1 MDSQLRVYVGADT
14 AMFKKQIK
22 SAQGTLNH
30 FTKVSVDAGN
40 TIRKAFVNA
49 FAITSAYDFFNNL
62 IKVGSGFEDQMAKV
76 KAVTN
81 ATTTQLKMM
90 EQEAARLGATT
101 AYTASQ
107 AAKALENLTRNGLSA
122 RKATK
127 SLSSVLELAGANA
140 IELAEAADIVT
151 NTMNMFQLQVEDLNK
166 VNDVL
171 SATCANSATNIT
183 DLYEAMK
190 YAGSTANLFGIS
202 LEETSAALGV
212 LANMGIKGSDA
223 GTALRSMLLRLA
235 APTTKAADV
244 LREYGLEIDQT
255 TIKMDGLEKTIKKL
269 YDSGIGNDVAAL
281 QVLFGKQFG
290 GTNAALINS
299 YGSLVNMNQITA
311 GSQGTA
317 ARMFKQGMG
326 EFKAATDTFSSN
338 LESAMIQLFNN
349 IKPIGIWLLNT
360 MNDIVSMAKSTGWW
374 LMNGAI
380 IGLGKSTQY
389 VTKMSKEASIIQEY
403 SNQAFKAKQNVEKI
417 KPFGGWNM
425 NDSDIGAL
433 RTLKDIY
440 QELSQEALKAGVT
453 LTDVN
458 DAVLKARAAISAGSK
473 KNQQLFDDSIYE
485 LEGIFEQIEI
495 AANRTNGTSNKVLN
509 NIGNG
514 LKSLGKNIVNFF
526 GGWWNIAI
534 GGVIVAANSIYNAW
548 QKSTKAMKEHKAIQN
563 EVATNNAR
571 LDISFKNSINSLR
584 NLTKESGAWRATVD
598 YLKREYP
605 ELIDKIDLEAIHV
618 NTSAEAWA
626 KYTKELNNAVEA
638 QKKYNKAEAAQ
649 KSIDT
654 LSDDVFN
661 KVFSTFFIN
670 KSYGASETDKITK
683 FDPAKEAI
691 RELIKQGNVTP
702 ESLNKVFSDYKIS
715 VDKMDKLINNLVA
728 NTKKQAG
735 YQEIPNL
742 VKLINEKTD
751 APKLD
756 SKALNEDLA
765 KYMARFEQNKAALEE
780 EGKLAGK
787 DQETIN
793 SEIQSLAEKFVNEI
807 INKYKGVQI
816 DGKKATDLLAANA
829 NFQNIRMAS
838 VVTDTGGEDKKVDP
852 QKLLTWN
859 IEGWAQQ
866 EAKGM
871 NNALRKAIES
881 GDKIPIKNIPIEI
894 DEEVFEAAIP
904 EYKDYEKGSLRDL
917 QDRISVIR
925 YKIESTSDDATIDKL
940 KEELDKLTKEEQK
953 IIVKI
958 DGVDGM
964 PEAFGN
970 IADMFGEAQRAAEK
984 FGDEGLAKAMQSL
997 SSTALFAQ
1005 AIAALVKTLMTCV
1018 TPWDYIAAISA
1029 GVASTIAAFASFPA
1043 FATGGIV
1050 GGNSTVGDH
1059 NLVRVNSGEM
1069 ILNGRQQK
1077 NLFNLLNGNGGIA
1090 SGNGQVEFKI
1100 KGTEL
1105 VGVLN
1110 NYSNKKGKVR

>member
-81 ATTTQLKMM
+81 ATTAQLKMM

-127 SLSSVLELAGANA
+127 ALSSVLELAGANA

-166 VNDVL
+166 VNDIL

-235 APTTKAADV
+235 APTAKAAEV
-244 LREYGLEIDQT
+244 LKEYGLEIDQT

-290 GTNAALINS
+290 GTNAALVNS
-299 YGSLVNMNQITA
+299 YGSLVNMNQVTA
-311 GSQGTA
+311 SSEGTA

-326 EFKAATDTFSSN
+326 EFKAATDSFSSN

-349 IKPIGIWLLNT
+349 IKPIGVWLLNT
-360 MNDIVSMAKSTGWW
+360 MNDVVSMAKSTGWW

-380 IGLGKSTQY
+380 IGLGKSSQY

-417 KPFGGWNM
+417 KPFEGWNM
-425 NDSDIGAL
+425 NDADIGAL
-433 RTLKDIY
+433 RTIKDIY

-458 DAVLKARAAISAGSK
+458 DAVLKARAAIAAGSK

-485 LEGIFEQIEI
+485 LEGVFKQIEI
-495 AANRTNGTSNKVLN
+495 AANRTNGASNKLLN

-514 LKSLGKNIVNFF
+514 FKTIGKNIVNFF

-534 GGVIVAANSIYNAW
+534 GGVIVATNSIYNAW
-548 QKSTKAMKEHKAIQN
+548 QKSTKAMKEYKAIQN
-563 EVATNNAR
+563 EVTTNNAR
-571 LDISFKNSINSLR
+571 LDTSFKSSINSLR

-626 KYTKELNNAVEA
+626 KYNKELNNAVEA
-638 QKKYNKAEAAQ
+638 QKKYNMAEAAQ

-654 LSDDVFN
+654 LTDDLFN
-661 KVFSTFFIN
+661 KVFGRTFRRLN
-670 KSYGASETDKITK
+670 SNASETDKVTKLAPAEEELKQLIRQGGIT
-683 FDPAKEAI
+683 F
-691 RELIKQGNVTP
+691 
-702 ESLNKVFSDYKIS
+702 ESVNKVFKRITNLPNGQIS
-715 VDKMDKLINNLVA
+715 GMPVA
-728 NTKKQAG
+728 QIQKSEA
-735 YQEIPNL
+735 YQEIQKL

-751 APKLD
+751 TPKLD

-765 KYMARFEQNKAALEE
+765 KYMARFEANKAALEE

-816 DGKKATDLLAANA
+816 DGKKATDLLAANV

-838 VVTDTGGEDKKVDP
+838 VVTDTGGDTGGDIGSEVVDGSIAAIKAEIAAL
-852 QKLLTWN
+852 QAQLENWN
-859 IEGWAQQ
+859 LAG
-866 EAKGM
+866 
-871 NNALRKAIES
+871 
-881 GDKIPIKNIPIEI
+881 KIDLQTEIYKQI
-894 DEEVFEAAIP
+894 DE
-904 EYKDYEKGSLRDL
+904 
-917 QDRISVIR
+917 
-925 YKIESTSDDATIDKL
+925 L
-940 KEELDKLTKEEQK
+940 KKELDKLEKEQRYVQLGIKYSQPLQETKSSTPFMDLAK
-953 IIVKI
+953 ISDPKQISLKPLAENV
-958 DGVDGM
+958 
-964 PEAFGN
+964 ETN
-970 IADMFGEAQRAAEK
+970 AEK
-984 FGDEGLAKAMQSL
+984 YV
-997 SSTALFAQ
+997 TALNAMADATRAFNSTKFEDDGQGWTQWAANVLASIGATIPAIMALCQ
-1005 AIAALVKTLMTCV
+1005 AEGVKSAFKLPFPANLAA
-1018 TPWDYIAAISA
+1018 AATVMA
-1029 GVASTIAAFASFPA
+1029 AVVAMFASLPA

-1077 NLFNLLNGNGGIA
+1077 NLFNLLNGNGGVSN
-1090 SGNGQVEFKI
+1090 SGVGQVEFKI
-1100 KGTEL
+1100 RGKEL

-1110 NYSNKKGKVR
+1110 NYNNKVSKVL

>member
-62 IKVGSGFEDQMAKV
+62 IKVGSGFEDQMARV

-311 GSQGTA
+311 SSEGTA

-380 IGLGKSTQY
+380 IGLGKSSQY

-403 SNQAFKAKQNVEKI
+403 SNQAFKAKQNVERV
-417 KPFGGWNM
+417 KPFEGWNM
-425 NDSDIGAL
+425 NDADIGAL

-485 LEGIFEQIEI
+485 LEGVFKQIEI
-495 AANRTNGTSNKVLN
+495 AANRTDGASNKLLN

-514 LKSLGKNIVNFF
+514 FKTIGKNIVNFF

-534 GGVIVAANSIYNAW
+534 GGVILATNSIYNAW
-548 QKSTKAMKEHKAIQN
+548 QKSTKAMKEYKAIQN
-563 EVATNNAR
+563 EVTTNNAR
-571 LDISFKNSINSLR
+571 LDTSFKSSINSLR

-626 KYTKELNNAVEA
+626 KYNKELNNAVEA
-638 QKKYNKAEAAQ
+638 QKKYNMAEAAQ

-654 LSDDVFN
+654 LTDDLFN
-661 KVFSTFFIN
+661 KVFGRTFRRLN
-670 KSYGASETDKITK
+670 SNASETDKVTKLAPAEEELKQLIRQGGIT
-683 FDPAKEAI
+683 F
-691 RELIKQGNVTP
+691 
-702 ESLNKVFSDYKIS
+702 ESVNKVFKRITNLPNGQIS
-715 VDKMDKLINNLVA
+715 GMPVA
-728 NTKKQAG
+728 QIQKSEA
-735 YQEIPNL
+735 YQEIQKL

-751 APKLD
+751 TPKLD

-765 KYMARFEQNKAALEE
+765 KYMARFEANKAALEE

-787 DQETIN
+787 NQETIN

-816 DGKKATDLLAANA
+816 DGKKATDLLAANV

-838 VVTDTGGEDKKVDP
+838 VVTDTGGGKDKEPPAGSLAALD
-852 QKLLTWN
+852 KLLSKKQT
-859 IEGWAQQ
+859 EL
-866 EAKGM
+866 E
-871 NNALRKAIES
+871 LAIDNES
-881 GDKIPIKNIPIEI
+881 RIKIQKE
-894 DEEVFEAAIP
+894 
-904 EYKDYEKGSLRDL
+904 
-917 QDRISVIR
+917 
-925 YKIESTSDDATIDKL
+925 IDKL
-940 KEELDKLTKEEQK
+940 TEQRRVIVLEYTVRPKMSEPLKDTKQGSDLKKIQKTFKEMGKLPELDETLKG
-953 IIVKI
+953 I
-958 DGVDGM
+958 DIKGKTDALSDYQDMLQSVA
-964 PEAFGN
+964 EATRAFAATRFEDTGQGWTMWAAN
-970 IADMFGEAQRAAEK
+970 VVSSIA
-984 FGDEGLAKAMQSL
+984 
-997 SSTALFAQ
+997 TALPAIKAA
-1005 AIAALVKTLMTCV
+1005 AIALGILEGTKVPFPAN
-1018 TPWDYIAAISA
+1018 IAAIA
-1029 GVASTIAAFASFPA
+1029 TVVALVTSMFASIPA

-1069 ILNGRQQK
+1069 ILNGRQQR
-1077 NLFNLLNGNGGIA
+1077 NLFNLLNGNGSFN
-1090 SGNGQVEFKI
+1090 SGSGGQVEFKI
-1100 KGTEL
+1100 KGSEL
-1105 VGVLN
+1105 YGVLN
-1110 NYSNKKGKVR
+1110 NYNAKRNKVR

>member
-151 NTMNMFQLQVEDLNK
+151 NTMNMFQLQVEDLNE

-212 LANMGIKGSDA
+212 LANMGIKGSEA
-223 GTALRSMLLRLA
+223 GTALRNMLLRLA

-281 QVLFGKQFG
+281 QALFGKQFG

-299 YGSLVNMNQITA
+299 YGSLVNMNQVTA
-311 GSQGTA
+311 GSEGTA

-326 EFKAATDTFSSN
+326 EFKAAADTFSSN

-417 KPFGGWNM
+417 KPFEGWRM

-433 RTLKDIY
+433 RTIKDIY

-458 DAVLKARAAISAGSK
+458 EAVLKARAAITAGSK

-485 LEGIFEQIEI
+485 LEGVFEQIEI

-534 GGVIVAANSIYNAW
+534 GGAILLGNTMYNAW
-548 QKSTKAMKEHKAIQN
+548 QKSTKAMKEYKAIQN
-563 EVATNNAR
+563 EVTTNNAR
-571 LDISFKNSINSLR
+571 LDTSFKSSINSLR

-638 QKKYNKAEAAQ
+638 QKKYNMAEAAQ

-654 LSDDVFN
+654 LTDDLFN
-661 KVFSTFFIN
+661 KVFGRTFRRLN
-670 KSYGASETDKITK
+670 SNASETDKITK
-683 FDPAKEAI
+683 LAPAEEELKQLI
-691 RELIKQGNVTP
+691 RQGGITF
-702 ESLNKVFSDYKIS
+702 ESVNKVFKRITNLPNGQIS
-715 VDKMDKLINNLVA
+715 GMPVA
-728 NTKKQAG
+728 QIQKSEA
-735 YQEIPNL
+735 YQEIQKL
-742 VKLINEKTD
+742 VELINKKTD

-765 KYMARFEQNKAALEE
+765 KYMARFEANKAALEE

-816 DGKKATDLLAANA
+816 DGKKATDLLAANV

-838 VVTDTGGEDKKVDP
+838 VVTDTGGNTGGDTGSEFVDGSIAAIKAEIAAL
-852 QKLLTWN
+852 QAQLENWN
-859 IEGWAQQ
+859 LAG
-866 EAKGM
+866 
-871 NNALRKAIES
+871 
-881 GDKIPIKNIPIEI
+881 KIDLQTEIYKQI
-894 DEEVFEAAIP
+894 DE
-904 EYKDYEKGSLRDL
+904 
-917 QDRISVIR
+917 
-925 YKIESTSDDATIDKL
+925 L
-940 KEELDKLTKEEQK
+940 KKELDKLEKEQRYVQLGIKYSQPLQETKSSTPFMDVAK
-953 IIVKI
+953 ISDPKQISLKPLAENV
-958 DGVDGM
+958 
-964 PEAFGN
+964 ETN
-970 IADMFGEAQRAAEK
+970 AEK
-984 FGDEGLAKAMQSL
+984 YV
-997 SSTALFAQ
+997 TALNAMADATRAFNSTKFEDDGQGWTQWAANVLASIGATIPAIMALCQ
-1005 AIAALVKTLMTCV
+1005 AEGVKSAFKLPFPANLAAAATVIAAVVSM
-1018 TPWDYIAAISA
+1018 
-1029 GVASTIAAFASFPA
+1029 FASLPA

-1050 GGNSTVGDH
+1050 GGNSTIGDH

-1077 NLFNLLNGNGGIA
+1077 NLFNLLNGNGGVSN
-1090 SGNGQVEFKI
+1090 SGVGQVEFKI
-1100 KGTEL
+1100 RGKEL

-1110 NYSNKKGKVR
+1110 NYNNKVSKVL

>member
-127 SLSSVLELAGANA
+127 ALSSVLELAGANA

-166 VNDVL
+166 VNDIL

-223 GTALRSMLLRLA
+223 GTALRNLLLRLA
-235 APTTKAADV
+235 SPTTKAAEV
-244 LREYGLEIDQT
+244 LKEYGLEIDQT
-255 TIKMDGLEKTIKKL
+255 SIKMDGLVKTIKKL

-299 YGSLVNMNQITA
+299 YGSLVNMNQVTA
-311 GSQGTA
+311 SSEGTA

-349 IKPIGIWLLNT
+349 IKPIGIWLLDT

-380 IGLGKSTQY
+380 IGLGKSSQY

-417 KPFGGWNM
+417 KPFEGWRM

-433 RTLKDIY
+433 RTIKDIY

-458 DAVLKARAAISAGSK
+458 EAVLKARAAISAGSK

-485 LEGIFEQIEI
+485 LEGVFEQIEI
-495 AANRTNGTSNKVLN
+495 AANRTDGASNKLLN

-514 LKSLGKNIVNFF
+514 FKTIGKNIVNFF

-534 GGVIVAANSIYNAW
+534 GGVIVATNSIYNAW
-548 QKSTKAMKEHKAIQN
+548 QKSTKAMKEYKAIQN
-563 EVATNNAR
+563 EVTTNNAR
-571 LDISFKNSINSLR
+571 LDTSFKSSINSLR

-626 KYTKELNNAVEA
+626 KYNKELNNAVEA
-638 QKKYNKAEAAQ
+638 QKKYNMAEAAQ

-654 LSDDVFN
+654 LTDDLFN
-661 KVFSTFFIN
+661 KVFGRTFRRLN
-670 KSYGASETDKITK
+670 SNASETDKVTKLAPAEEELKQLIRQGGIT
-683 FDPAKEAI
+683 F
-691 RELIKQGNVTP
+691 
-702 ESLNKVFSDYKIS
+702 ESVNKVFKRITNLPNGQIS
-715 VDKMDKLINNLVA
+715 GMPVA
-728 NTKKQAG
+728 QIQKSEA
-735 YQEIPNL
+735 YQEIQKL

-751 APKLD
+751 TPKLD

-765 KYMARFEQNKAALEE
+765 KYMARFEANKAALEE

-829 NFQNIRMAS
+829 NFQNIRFAS
-838 VVTDTGGEDKKVDP
+838 
-852 QKLLTWN
+852 LTEEEKRHWKPEEEQQWR
-859 IEGWAQQ
+859 IEGHTQ
-866 EAKGM
+866 EILNSWKESLRELPLYAKV
-871 NNALRKAIES
+871 K
-881 GDKIPIKNIPIEI
+881 PIYVELE
-894 DEEVFEAAIP
+894 DEQVFEDPVP
-904 EYKDYEKGSLRDL
+904 EYKGYETGSLRDL
-917 QDRISVIR
+917 QDRISIIR

-964 PEAFGN
+964 PEAFGS

>member
-127 SLSSVLELAGANA
+127 ALSSVLELAGANA

-166 VNDVL
+166 VNDIL

-212 LANMGIKGSDA
+212 LANMGIKGSEA

-255 TIKMDGLEKTIKKL
+255 TIKMDGLEKTVKKL

-290 GTNAALINS
+290 GTNAALVNS
-299 YGSLVNMNQITA
+299 YGSLVNMNQVTA
-311 GSQGTA
+311 SSEGTA

-326 EFKAATDTFSSN
+326 EFKAATDSFSSN

-349 IKPIGIWLLNT
+349 IKPIGVWLLNT
-360 MNDIVSMAKSTGWW
+360 MNDVVSMAKSTGWW

-380 IGLGKSTQY
+380 IGLGKSSQY

-417 KPFGGWNM
+417 KPFEGWNM
-425 NDSDIGAL
+425 NDADIGAL
-433 RTLKDIY
+433 RTIKDIY

-458 DAVLKARAAISAGSK
+458 DAVLKARAAIAAGSK

-485 LEGIFEQIEI
+485 LEGVFKQIEI
-495 AANRTNGTSNKVLN
+495 AANRTNGASNKLLN

-514 LKSLGKNIVNFF
+514 FKTIGKNIVNFF

-534 GGVIVAANSIYNAW
+534 GGVILATNSIYNAW
-548 QKSTKAMKEHKAIQN
+548 QKSTKAMKEYKAIQN
-563 EVATNNAR
+563 EVTTNNAR
-571 LDISFKNSINSLR
+571 LDTSFKSSINSLR

-626 KYTKELNNAVEA
+626 KYNKELNNAVEA
-638 QKKYNKAEAAQ
+638 QKKYNMAEAAQ

-654 LSDDVFN
+654 LTDDLFN
-661 KVFSTFFIN
+661 KVFGRTFRRLN
-670 KSYGASETDKITK
+670 SNASETDKVTKLAPAEEELKQLIRQGGIT
-683 FDPAKEAI
+683 F
-691 RELIKQGNVTP
+691 
-702 ESLNKVFSDYKIS
+702 ESVNKVFKRITNLPNGQIS
-715 VDKMDKLINNLVA
+715 GMPVA
-728 NTKKQAG
+728 QIQKSEA
-735 YQEIPNL
+735 YQEIQKL

-751 APKLD
+751 TPKLD

-765 KYMARFEQNKAALEE
+765 KYMARFEANKAALEE

-816 DGKKATDLLAANA
+816 DGKKATDLLAANV

-838 VVTDTGGEDKKVDP
+838 VVTDTGGDTGGDIGSEVVDGSIAAIKAEIAAL
-852 QKLLTWN
+852 QAQLENWN
-859 IEGWAQQ
+859 LAG
-866 EAKGM
+866 
-871 NNALRKAIES
+871 
-881 GDKIPIKNIPIEI
+881 KIDLQTEIYKQI
-894 DEEVFEAAIP
+894 DE
-904 EYKDYEKGSLRDL
+904 
-917 QDRISVIR
+917 
-925 YKIESTSDDATIDKL
+925 L
-940 KEELDKLTKEEQK
+940 KKELDKLEKEQRYVQLGIKYSQPLQETKSSTPFMDLAK
-953 IIVKI
+953 ISDPKQISLKPLAENV
-958 DGVDGM
+958 
-964 PEAFGN
+964 ETN
-970 IADMFGEAQRAAEK
+970 AEK
-984 FGDEGLAKAMQSL
+984 YV
-997 SSTALFAQ
+997 TALNAMADATRAFNSTKFEDDGQGWTQWAANVLASIGATIPAIMALCQ
-1005 AIAALVKTLMTCV
+1005 AEGVKSAFKLPFPANLAA
-1018 TPWDYIAAISA
+1018 AATVMA
-1029 GVASTIAAFASFPA
+1029 AVVAMFASLPA

-1077 NLFNLLNGNGGIA
+1077 NLFNLLNGNGGVSN
-1090 SGNGQVEFKI
+1090 SGVGQVEFKI
-1100 KGTEL
+1100 RGKEL

-1110 NYSNKKGKVR
+1110 NYNNKVSKVL

>member
-235 APTTKAADV
+235 SPTAKAAEV
-244 LREYGLEIDQT
+244 LKEYGLEIDET

-299 YGSLVNMNQITA
+299 YGSLVNMNQVTA
-311 GSQGTA
+311 GSEGTA

-326 EFKAATDTFSSN
+326 EFKAAADSFSSN

-380 IGLGKSTQY
+380 IGLGKATQH
-389 VTKMSKEASIIQEY
+389 TTRMSKEANLIQQY
-403 SNQAFKAKQNVEKI
+403 SKQADDAFNNAKKI
-417 KPFGGWNM
+417 KPTKGW
-425 NDSDIGAL
+425 DLDDASIGTL
-433 RTLKDIY
+433 RNIKDIY
-440 QELSQEALKAGVT
+440 QEISQEALKAGIT
-453 LTDVN
+453 MTDVN
-458 DAVLKARAAISAGSK
+458 EAVLKARAAIAAGGSK
-473 KNQQLFDDSIYE
+473 NESLFRTTIDDLLVLQS
-485 LEGIFEQIEI
+485 QITL
-495 AANRTNGTSNKVLN
+495 AANNGKKVF
-509 NIGNG
+509 NG
-514 LKSLGKNIVNFF
+514 FWDAVGAGAKTIGKNIVNFF

-534 GGVIVAANSIYNAW
+534 GGVILAANSIYNAW
-548 QKSTKAMKEHKAIQN
+548 QKSTKAMKEYKAIQD

-571 LDISFKNSINSLR
+571 LDTSFKNAALSLEK
-584 NLTKESGAWRATVD
+584 LTKGSGAWKATVD

-605 ELIDKIDLEAIHV
+605 ELIDKIDLEAMHV
-618 NTSAEAWA
+618 NASKEAWA
-626 KYTKELNNAVEA
+626 KYNAELNNAIEA
-638 QKKYNKAEAAQ
+638 QKKYNMAEAAQ

-654 LSDDVFN
+654 LTDDLFN
-661 KVFSTFFIN
+661 KVFGKLFELKTD
-670 KSYGASETDKITK
+670 KASETERITKIAPAEEELKQLIRSGKVTTEAVDKI
-683 FDPAKEAI
+683 F
-691 RELIKQGNVTP
+691 KQYLNLPNGNIWN
-702 ESLNKVFSDYKIS
+702 S
-715 VDKMDKLINNLVA
+715 
-728 NTKKQAG
+728 NTKIQKSEA
-735 YQEIPNL
+735 YQEIQKL
-742 VKLINEKTD
+742 VKLISEKTD
-751 APKLD
+751 TPKLD

-765 KYMARFEQNKAALEE
+765 KYMARFEQNKAAIEE

-793 SEIQSLAEKFVNEI
+793 SEIKSLAEKFVNEI

-829 NFQNIRMAS
+829 NFQNIRFAS
-838 VVTDTGGEDKKVDP
+838 VNDGERKRHWKP
-852 QKLLTWN
+852 EEEQQWR
-859 IEGWAQQ
+859 IEGHTQ
-866 EAKGM
+866 EILNSWKESLRELPLYAKV
-871 NNALRKAIES
+871 KPIQIEL
-881 GDKIPIKNIPIEI
+881 E
-894 DEEVFEAAIP
+894 DEEIFEDPLP
-904 EYKDYEKGSLRDL
+904 ELKDYEIGSLRDL
-917 QDRISVIR
+917 QDRISIIR
-925 YKIESTSDDATIDKL
+925 YKIESTSDDASIDKL

-964 PEAFGN
+964 PEAFGS

-1029 GVASTIAAFASFPA
+1029 GVASTIAAFASMPA
-1043 FATGGIV
+1043 FASGGIV

>member
-202 LEETSAALGV
+202 IEETSAALGV
-212 LANMGIKGSDA
+212 LANMGIKGSEA
-223 GTALRSMLLRLA
+223 GTALRNMLLRLA
-235 APTTKAADV
+235 SPTAKAAEV
-244 LREYGLEIDQT
+244 LKEYGLEIDQT

-269 YDSGIGNDVAAL
+269 YDSGIGNDVASL
-281 QVLFGKQFG
+281 QVLFGKLFG

-299 YGSLVNMNQITA
+299 YGSLVNMNQIT
-311 GSQGTA
+311 SNSEGTA

-403 SNQAFKAKQNVEKI
+403 SNQAFKAKENIEKT
-417 KPFGGWNM
+417 KPSKGWRM
-425 NDSDIGAL
+425 NKADIGAL

-458 DAVLKARAAISAGSK
+458 DAVLKARAAITAGSK
-473 KNQQLFDDSIYE
+473 NNQQLFDDSIYE
-485 LEGIFEQIEI
+485 LEGVFEQIEI

-534 GGVIVAANSIYNAW
+534 GGAILLGNTMYNAW

-571 LDISFKNSINSLR
+571 LDTSFKNSALSLEK
-584 NLTKESGAWRATVD
+584 LTKGSGAWKATVE

-605 ELIDKIDLEAIHV
+605 ELIDKIDLEAMHV
-618 NTSAEAWA
+618 NASKEAWDGYKVA
-626 KYTKELNNAVEA
+626 LDNAIEA
-638 QKKYNKAEAAQ
+638 QKKFNKAEAAR

-654 LSDDVFN
+654 LGDDVFN

-702 ESLNKVFSDYKIS
+702 ESLSKVFSEYKIS

-742 VKLINEKTD
+742 VKLINEETN

-756 SKALNEDLA
+756 TKALNEDLA

-787 DQETIN
+787 NQETIN

-816 DGKKATDLLAANA
+816 DGKKATDLLGANV

-838 VVTDTGGEDKKVDP
+838 VVTDTGGDTGSDTGSEVVDGS
-852 QKLLTWN
+852 
-859 IEGWAQQ
+859 I
-866 EAKGM
+866 
-871 NNALRKAIES
+871 
-881 GDKIPIKNIPIEI
+881 
-894 DEEVFEAAIP
+894 AAIKA
-904 EYKDYEKGSLRDL
+904 EIAALQAQLENWNLAGKIDL
-917 QDRISVIR
+917 QTEI
-925 YKIESTSDDATIDKL
+925 YKQIDKL
-940 KEELDKLTKEEQK
+940 KKELDKLEKEQRYVQLGIKYSQPLQETKSSTPFMDIAK
-953 IIVKI
+953 ISDPKQISLKPLAENV
-958 DGVDGM
+958 
-964 PEAFGN
+964 ETN
-970 IADMFGEAQRAAEK
+970 AEK
-984 FGDEGLAKAMQSL
+984 YV
-997 SSTALFAQ
+997 TALNAMADATRAFNSTKFEDDGQGWTQWAANVLASIGATIPAIMALCQ
-1005 AIAALVKTLMTCV
+1005 AEGVKSAFKLPFPANLAA
-1018 TPWDYIAAISA
+1018 AATVMA
-1029 GVASTIAAFASFPA
+1029 AVVAMFASLPA

-1050 GGNSTVGDH
+1050 GGNSTIGDH

-1077 NLFNLLNGNGGIA
+1077 NLFNLLNGNGGVSN
-1090 SGNGQVEFKI
+1090 SGVGQVEFKI
-1100 KGTEL
+1100 RGKEL

-1110 NYSNKKGKVR
+1110 NYNNKVSKVL

>member
-62 IKVGSGFEDQMAKV
+62 IKVGSGFEDQMARV

-166 VNDVL
+166 VNDIL

-290 GTNAALINS
+290 GTNAALVNS
-299 YGSLVNMNQITA
+299 YGSLVNMNQVTA

-433 RTLKDIY
+433 RTIKDIY

-485 LEGIFEQIEI
+485 LEGVFEQIEI

-638 QKKYNKAEAAQ
+638 QKKYNTAEAAK

-654 LSDDVFN
+654 LGDDVFN

-765 KYMARFEQNKAALEE
+765 KYMARFEANKAALEE

-829 NFQNIRMAS
+829 NFQNIRFAS
-838 VVTDTGGEDKKVDP
+838 LTEGKDKRHWKP
-852 QKLLTWN
+852 EEEQQWR
-859 IEGWAQQ
+859 IEGHTQ
-866 EAKGM
+866 EILNSWKESLRELPLYAKV
-871 NNALRKAIES
+871 K
-881 GDKIPIKNIPIEI
+881 PIYVELE
-894 DEEVFEAAIP
+894 DEQVFEDPVP

-964 PEAFGN
+964 PEAFGS

>member
-81 ATTTQLKMM
+81 ATTAQLKMM

-127 SLSSVLELAGANA
+127 ALSSVLELAGANA

-166 VNDVL
+166 VNDIL

-235 APTTKAADV
+235 SPTAKAAEV
-244 LREYGLEIDQT
+244 LKEYGLEIDQT

-269 YDSGIGNDVAAL
+269 YDSGIGNDVSAL

-290 GTNAALINS
+290 GTNAALVNS
-299 YGSLVNMNQITA
+299 YGSLVNMNQVTA
-311 GSQGTA
+311 GSEGTA

-326 EFKAATDTFSSN
+326 EFKAAADSFSSN

-349 IKPIGIWLLNT
+349 IKPIGVWLLNT

-417 KPFGGWNM
+417 KPFEGWRM

-433 RTLKDIY
+433 RTIKDIY

-458 DAVLKARAAISAGSK
+458 EAVLKARAAISAGSK

-485 LEGIFEQIEI
+485 LEGVFEQIEI
-495 AANRTNGTSNKVLN
+495 AANRTDGTSNKVLN

-534 GGVIVAANSIYNAW
+534 GGILLVGNSIYNTW
-548 QKSTKAMKEHKAIQN
+548 RKSTAAIDEYNQIQKDLSS
-563 EVATNNAR
+563 NNAR
-571 LDISFKNSINSLR
+571 LEVSLR
-584 NLTKESGAWRATVD
+584 KSVESLRGMNKESGAWKATVA
-598 YLKREYP
+598 YIKQEYP
-605 ELIDKIDLEAIHV
+605 ELIDKIDLEAIHI

-626 KYTKELNNAVEA
+626 NYSKELGEA
-638 QKKYNKAEAAQ
+638 IEKQKQFNQAEAAK
-649 KSIDT
+649 KSIDLLT
-654 LSDDVFN
+654 NDIFE
-661 KVFSTFFIN
+661 
-670 KSYGASETDKITK
+670 KSFGGLFKRLTKGASEYEKLTKYNVAEEQIKSLIRENKATAEAIKDVFVKNGIYKDGKIT
-683 FDPAKEAI
+683 DNLAKN
-691 RELIKQGNVTP
+691 L
-702 ESLNKVFSDYKIS
+702 S
-715 VDKMDKLINNLVA
+715 VR
-728 NTKKQAG
+728 TSQQSG
-735 YQEIPNL
+735 YQDIPKL
-742 VKLINEKTD
+742 LELINEKKDT
-751 APKLD
+751 PKLD

-765 KYMARFEQNKAALEE
+765 KYMARFEANKAALEE

-816 DGKKATDLLAANA
+816 DGKKATDLLAANV

-838 VVTDTGGEDKKVDP
+838 VVTDTGGDKDKEPPAGSLAALD
-852 QKLLTWN
+852 KLLSKKQT
-859 IEGWAQQ
+859 EL
-866 EAKGM
+866 E
-871 NNALRKAIES
+871 LAIDNES
-881 GDKIPIKNIPIEI
+881 RIKIQKE
-894 DEEVFEAAIP
+894 
-904 EYKDYEKGSLRDL
+904 
-917 QDRISVIR
+917 
-925 YKIESTSDDATIDKL
+925 IDKL
-940 KEELDKLTKEEQK
+940 TEQRRIIVLEYTVRPKMSEPLKDTKQGSDLKEIRKTFKEMGKLPELDETLKG
-953 IIVKI
+953 I
-958 DGVDGM
+958 DIKGKTDALSDYQDMLQGVA
-964 PEAFGN
+964 EATRAFAATRFEDTGQGWTMWAAN
-970 IADMFGEAQRAAEK
+970 VVSSIA
-984 FGDEGLAKAMQSL
+984 
-997 SSTALFAQ
+997 TALPAIKAA
-1005 AIAALVKTLMTCV
+1005 AIALGILEGTKVPFPAN
-1018 TPWDYIAAISA
+1018 IAAIA
-1029 GVASTIAAFASFPA
+1029 TVVALVTSMFASIPA

-1077 NLFNLLNGNGGIA
+1077 KLFNLLNGNSSFN
-1090 SGNGQVEFKI
+1090 SGSGGQVEFKI
-1100 KGTEL
+1100 RGSEL
-1105 VGVLN
+1105 YGVLN
-1110 NYSNKKGKVR
+1110 NYNAKRNKVR

>member
-62 IKVGSGFEDQMAKV
+62 IKVGSGFEDQMARV

-235 APTTKAADV
+235 APTTKAAEV
-244 LREYGLEIDQT
+244 LKEYGLEIDQT

-290 GTNAALINS
+290 GTNAALVNS
-299 YGSLVNMNQITA
+299 YGSLVNMNQVTA

-326 EFKAATDTFSSN
+326 EFKAAADSFSSN

-380 IGLGKSTQY
+380 IGLGKATQH
-389 VTKMSKEASIIQEY
+389 TTRMSKEANLIQQY
-403 SNQAFKAKQNVEKI
+403 SKQADDAFNNAKKI
-417 KPFGGWNM
+417 KPTKGW
-425 NDSDIGAL
+425 DLDAASIGTL
-433 RTLKDIY
+433 RNIKDIY
-440 QELSQEALKAGVT
+440 QEISQEALKAGIT
-453 LTDVN
+453 MTDVN
-458 DAVLKARAAISAGSK
+458 EAVLKARAAIAAGGSKNESLFRTTIDDLLVLQSQITLAANNGKKVFNGFWDAVGAGAKSAGK
-473 KNQQLFDDSIYE
+473 
-485 LEGIFEQIEI
+485 
-495 AANRTNGTSNKVLN
+495 A
-509 NIGNG
+509 
-514 LKSLGKNIVNFF
+514 IVNFF
-526 GGWWNIAI
+526 GGWWNIGI
-534 GGVIVAANSIYNAW
+534 TGVIVAANSIYNAW
-548 QKSTKAMKEHKAIQN
+548 QKSTRALKEYKAIQN

-571 LDISFKNSINSLR
+571 LDTSFKNAALSLEK
-584 NLTKESGAWRATVD
+584 LTKGSGAWKATVD

-605 ELIDKIDLEAIHV
+605 ELIDKIDLEAMHV
-618 NTSAEAWA
+618 NASKEAWA

-638 QKKYNKAEAAQ
+638 QKKYNMAEAAQ

-654 LSDDVFN
+654 LTDDLFN
-661 KVFSTFFIN
+661 KVFGRTFRRLN
-670 KSYGASETDKITK
+670 SNASETDKVTKLAPAEEELKQLIRQGGIT
-683 FDPAKEAI
+683 F
-691 RELIKQGNVTP
+691 
-702 ESLNKVFSDYKIS
+702 ESVNKVFKRITNLPNGQIS
-715 VDKMDKLINNLVA
+715 GMPVA
-728 NTKKQAG
+728 QIQKSEA
-735 YQEIPNL
+735 YQEIQKL

-756 SKALNEDLA
+756 TKALNEDLA

-816 DGKKATDLLAANA
+816 DGKKATDLLAANV

-838 VVTDTGGEDKKVDP
+838 VVTDTGGNTGGDTGSEFVDGS
-852 QKLLTWN
+852 
-859 IEGWAQQ
+859 I
-866 EAKGM
+866 
-871 NNALRKAIES
+871 
-881 GDKIPIKNIPIEI
+881 
-894 DEEVFEAAIP
+894 AAIKA
-904 EYKDYEKGSLRDL
+904 EIAALQAQLENWNLAGKIDL
-917 QDRISVIR
+917 QTEIF
-925 YKIESTSDDATIDKL
+925 KQIDKL
-940 KEELDKLTKEEQK
+940 KKELDKLEKEQRYVQLDIKYSQPLQETKSSTPFMDVAK
-953 IIVKI
+953 ISDPKQISLKPLAENV
-958 DGVDGM
+958 
-964 PEAFGN
+964 ETN
-970 IADMFGEAQRAAEK
+970 AEK
-984 FGDEGLAKAMQSL
+984 YV
-997 SSTALFAQ
+997 TALNAMADATRAFNSTKFEDDGQGWTQWAANVLASIGATIPAIMALCQ
-1005 AIAALVKTLMTCV
+1005 AEGVKSAFKLPFPANLAA
-1018 TPWDYIAAISA
+1018 AATVMA
-1029 GVASTIAAFASFPA
+1029 AVVAMFASLPA

-1050 GGNSTVGDH
+1050 GGNSTIGDH

-1077 NLFNLLNGNGGIA
+1077 NLFNLLNGNGGVSN
-1090 SGNGQVEFKI
+1090 SGVGQVEFKI
-1100 KGTEL
+1100 RGKEL

-1110 NYSNKKGKVR
+1110 NYNNKVSKVL